1 MPCLHAVIATL
12 SGTGTSV
19 TACMS
24 MLMHPI
30 ENLGQHASSA
40 VSIMLTNLMV
50 TVGWNGS
57 RPVNVRDIAMKH

>member
-1 MPCLHAVIATL
+1 
-12 SGTGTSV
+12 
-19 TACMS
+19 MS